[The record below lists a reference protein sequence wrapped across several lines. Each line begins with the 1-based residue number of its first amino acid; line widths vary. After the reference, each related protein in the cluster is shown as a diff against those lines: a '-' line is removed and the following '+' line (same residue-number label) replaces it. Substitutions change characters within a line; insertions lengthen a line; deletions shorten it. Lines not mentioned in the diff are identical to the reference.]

1 MKKFRVFVLALD
13 IFALLAFFFLD
24 DLAKYMIDFFP
35 ECFFYSHFGIECVT
49 CGATRCV
56 YSFFS
61 FDFKAAFL
69 YNQYIFLLIIY
80 AIILFAALNL
90 AAIGIKKA
98 KTLCRALLSWY
109 AFVSVG
115 VLCLVFA
122 LVRFFA

>member
-1 MKKFRVFVLALD
+1 MKKFRVFVLTLD
-13 IFALLAFFFLD
+13 VFALLAFLFLD

-35 ECFFYSHFGIECVT
+35 ECFFYSRFGIECVT

-80 AIILFAALNL
+80 AITVFVALNI
-90 AAIGIKKA
+90 AAIGVRRA
-98 KTLCRALLSWY
+98 KRLCRALLSWY
-109 AFVSVG
+109 AFTALG